1 MESKSVGTN
10 EYDHLTQDVIKI
22 LIPGKE
28 HEQMHYFVKSLGE
41 QALQDTTEG
50 EFLVNCLNHHRGP

>member
-1 MESKSVGTN
+1 METD
-10 EYDHLTQDVIKI
+10 DHLTQDVMKL

-28 HEQMHYFVKSLGE
+28 HQQMHYFVTNLGE

-50 EFLVNCLNHHRGP
+50 RLPANGLNQHNSP